1 MNLFSTL
8 PDRRAAAAPEA
19 AAVADDS
26 IDLNNAGFLDA
37 VRRAA
42 STLRAAGVSSGDVV
56 AIMLPNTAAY
66 VVSLFAIWRVG
77 ATVTPI
83 DPSLT
88 AEEADYQLA
97 DTGATVLITARRPTP
112 DAGVHVVIPAGDLTT
127 ADPDVAEPARPR
139 NDTLALLF
147 PSSGTTGKPHSVTID
162 HANLDAMCSLA
173 IEAFD
178 LTAADHS
185 LLNLPL
191 FHVNSIVVGTLS
203 PLLADG
209 RATVAFSPKT
219 FFDRIERSRATYIS
233 AVPTTYALL
242 SDLPDQIR
250 PNTSSVRFAIC
261 GAAPAEV
268 ELLTKF
274 ERRYRIPIID
284 GYVSEVP
291 VRARRSPSPA
301 RWAPSNIPAGPADSN
316 C

>member
-1 MNLFSTL
+1 MNLSTL
-8 PDRRAAAAPEA
+8 PDRRAAAAPNA

-26 IDLNNAGFLDA
+26 TDLNNTGFLDA

-42 STLRAAGVSSGDVV
+42 ATLRAAGVSSGDVV
-56 AIMLPNTAAY
+56 AIMLPNSAAF
-66 VVSLFAIWRVG
+66 VVSLFATWRVG

-88 AEEADYQLA
+88 AAEADCQLT
-97 DTGATVLITARRPTP
+97 DTGAKVLITAQRPAS
-112 DAGVHVVIPAGDLTT
+112 DAPVHAVIPADDLTT

-139 NDTLALLF
+139 NDTLALLICTN
-147 PSSGTTGKPHSVTID
+147 GTTGKPNSATVD
-162 HANLDAMCSLA
+162 HANLNAMCSMV
-173 IEAFD
+173 IEAFE

-191 FHVNSIVVGTLS
+191 FHINSIVVGTLS
-203 PLLADG
+203 PLLAGG

-233 AVPTTYALL
+233 AVPTMYALL
-242 SDLPDQIR
+242 SDLPAQIR

-261 GAAPAEV
+261 GAAPADV
-268 ELLTKF
+268 ELLTEF
-274 ERRYRIPIID
+274 ERRYGIPIID

-291 VRARRSPSPA
+291 VRARSYSSPAPA
-301 RWAPSNIPAGPADSN
+301 RWTTSEYSRRAS
-316 C
+316 

>member
-1 MNLFSTL
+1 MNLLSTL
-8 PDRRAAAAPEA
+8 PDRRAAAAPDA

-26 IDLNNAGFLDA
+26 TDLNNAGFLDA

-42 STLRAAGVSSGDVV
+42 ATLRAAGVSSGDVV

-66 VVSLFAIWRVG
+66 VVALFAIWRVG

-83 DPSLT
+83 DPWLT
-88 AEEADYQLA
+88 AAEADHQLTT
-97 DTGATVLITARRPTP
+97 TGAKVLIAAPRPTP
-112 DAGVHVVIPAGDLTT
+112 DAAVHVVIPADDLAT

-139 NDTLALLF
+139 NDTLALLLRTN
-147 PSSGTTGKPHSVTID
+147 GALGKLHSVTVD
-162 HANLDAMCSLA
+162 HANLDAMCSMV
-173 IEAFD
+173 IEAFE

-191 FHVNSIVVGTLS
+191 SHVNSIVVGTLS

-242 SDLPDQIR
+242 SDLPAEIR
-250 PNTSSVRFAIC
+250 PNTASVRFAIC
-261 GAAPAEV
+261 GAASADV

-274 ERRYRIPIID
+274 ERRYGIPIVD

-291 VRARRSPSPA
+291 VRARRSSSPGRWTPSEYFC
-301 RWAPSNIPAGPADSN
+301 RAG
-316 C
+316 

>member
-8 PDRRAAAAPEA
+8 PDRRAAAAPDA

-26 IDLNNAGFLDA
+26 TDLNNAGFLDA

-42 STLRAAGVSSGDVV
+42 ATLRAAGVSSGDVV

-77 ATVTPI
+77 ATVTPV

-88 AEEADYQLA
+88 AAQADDQLT
-97 DTGATVLITARRPTP
+97 DTGAKVLITAQRPTP
-112 DAGVHVVIPAGDLTT
+112 DAPVHVVIPAGDLAT

-147 PSSGTTGKPHSVTID
+147 RTNATRGKPHSVTVD
-162 HANLDAMCSLA
+162 HANLNAMCSMV
-173 IEAFD
+173 IEAFE

-191 FHVNSIVVGTLS
+191 FHVNGIVVGTLS

-242 SDLPDQIR
+242 SDLPAQNR

-261 GAAPAEV
+261 GSAPADV

-274 ERRYRIPIID
+274 ERRYGIPLID
-284 GYVSEVP
+284 GHISEVP
-291 VRARRSPSPA
+291 VRARCSPSPA
-301 RWAPSNIPAGPADSN
+301 R
-316 C
+316 